1 VREICGLRDPDGSGE
16 GQFVVEDGGK
26 RAFASMGFRLGHNGK
41 GSNGFLEASSSSA
54 LKCMNTYGSIDQP
67 DPKHL
72 LSHSYPPNHENHEN
86 HAKQTAPQP
95 CFPLQQTSLLPL
107 KNLHHHSCPLSTLPS
122 HQPPPSTT
130 HTCPPSPNPKT
141 QPNQTFF
148 HPLPHATAIT
158 PRDSHHENPFTPAP
172 APPLHPQVFPTPPT
186 ASSKTTAAQII
197 RLHLLDAAFTGS
209 STSLV

>member
-1 VREICGLRDPDGSGE
+1 
-16 GQFVVEDGGK
+16 
-26 RAFASMGFRLGHNGK
+26 
-41 GSNGFLEASSSSA
+41 
-54 LKCMNTYGSIDQP
+54 MNTYGSIDQP
-67 DPKHL
+67 DTK
-72 LSHSYPPNHENHEN
+72 HSYPPNHENHEN
-86 HAKQTAPQP
+86 HTKQTAPQP

-172 APPLHPQVFPTPPT
+172 APPYTRRYSQPRPQHPQR
-186 ASSKTTAAQII
+186 QQQ
-197 RLHLLDAAFTGS
+197 R
-209 STSLV
+209 